1 MKSIKHFLLG
11 LVLATCTAASAFAD
25 PIYTY
30 SGSSFVFPDMSGE
43 GTAQTWNFGLG
54 DASVQAGETFIWEFL
69 FNTPP
74 SAPTTWFG
82 LKVGP
87 DSANAVAFDDAG
99 FYASGDPY
107 TAVSGFLLDFTG
119 AAIAGSGWLESGT
132 YSLILSGTFLVDG
145 AGFSGFALDDVA
157 AVPEPMSLALVGVG
171 LAGLAAARR
180 RRSRSADSAP
190 ALAEAA

>member
-11 LVLATCTAASAFAD
+11 LVLATCTAAAAFAA

-82 LKVGP
+82 LKLQP
-87 DSANAVAFDDAG
+87 DSPNAVAFEDAG
-99 FYASGDPY
+99 FFATGDPY
-107 TAVSGFLLDFTG
+107 TDVPNFLLDVTG
-119 AAIAGSGWLESGT
+119 AAIAGAGWLDSGT

-145 AGFSGFALDDVA
+145 AGFSGFAVDDVA
-157 AVPEPMSLALVGVG
+157 AVPEPMSLALVGLG
-171 LAGLAAARR
+171 LAGLVAARR
-180 RRSRSADSAP
+180 RTAAAP
-190 ALAEAA
+190 AESA

>member
-11 LVLATCTAASAFAD
+11 LVLATCTAATAFAA

-30 SGSSFVFPDMSGE
+30 SGSSFVFADMSGG

-82 LKVGP
+82 LKLQP
-87 DSANAVAFDDAG
+87 DSANAVAFEDAG
-99 FYASGDPY
+99 FFATGDPY
-107 TAVSGFLLDFTG
+107 TDVPNFLLDVTG
-119 AAIAGSGWLESGT
+119 AAIAGSGWLDSGT

-157 AVPEPMSLALVGVG
+157 EVPEPMSLALMGVG
-171 LAGLAAARR
+171 LAGLVAARR
-180 RRSRSADSAP
+180 RRHAA